1 MGIEA
6 NTVEAVNQLS
16 KKNPYCV
23 YQEGSKHRVIFVGNS
38 ITRHGVKAD
47 IGWNNDWGMA
57 ASALEKDYVHRTLR
71 LIEEKWGPVDY
82 CVLNVAEWE
91 RSYWELSIL
100 DRWQEARDF
109 DADLV
114 IIRTGENI
122 WGVKERLSEIDLYPF
137 FDEMIRFFA
146 KNPKAQ
152 ILLSD
157 LFWAKDVIDDV
168 IHRIGIDRGY
178 TPVTLGDLGA
188 LEENTAKG
196 LFEHSGVA
204 HHPGDLGMER
214 IAQRIVDA
222 IEF

>member
-6 NTVEAVNQLS
+6 NTVEAANQLS

-38 ITRHGVKAD
+38 ITRHGVKED
-47 IGWNNDWGMA
+47 IGWHVDWGMA
-57 ASALEKDYVHRTLR
+57 ASCMEKDYVHRTLAM
-71 LIEEKWGPVDY
+71 IEEKWGPVDY

-91 RSYWELSIL
+91 RCYWDTSIL
-100 DRWQEARDF
+100 ERWQEAREF
-109 DADLV
+109 EADLV

-122 WGVKERLSEIDLYPF
+122 WSSKDRLAEIDLYPF

-146 KNPKAQ
+146 KNPNAQ
-152 ILLSD
+152 IIVTD
-157 LFWAKDVIDDV
+157 LFWAKEPINTP
-168 IHRIGIDRGY
+168 IHRITEDRGY
-178 TPVTLGDLGA
+178 IPVTLGDLGA
-188 LEENTAKG
+188 KEENTAKG

-214 IAQRIVDA
+214 IAQRIIDA
-222 IEF
+222 IKF